1 MRLGFAHTH
10 ENAVLSCCPV
20 TRSDIYATQRY
31 NPFLRARSLPVG
43 LLSGALLA
51 GGIGYATYTPAQTQ
65 YMSVDEVKPGMK
77 GYGLT
82 VMSGSKPER
91 FDVEI
96 LSTLHSFRPGQE
108 LFIIKTI
115 HPRLEKARTVA
126 GMSGSPIY
134 IDGKMI
140 GAYAYGWFF
149 NVEPIAGVTPIRHM
163 LNDMK
168 RPVPKVLAPFKEATS
183 LLPKTGAKLSMGATG
198 LPTRGA
204 HRWVGKPL
212 EYDASEHA
220 QRVAQMVEPKLR
232 GPAGHGLQ
240 PASTEMMVGGLG
252 PRSLKLLSSVLDPMG
267 IDVLQSG
274 ASGSAKQEMVDAAP
288 KKFVDGGVIS
298 VTLVRGDIS
307 VSGLGTVTHVLG
319 DKLVAF
325 GHPMLGGGIENLPTA
340 LGHIHWIL
348 ASQQRSFKM
357 GEPTRPLGALV
368 NDRQASIVVHTDRTA
383 PVFPVKLKVNGVP
396 GAPKTE
402 WAMEVA
408 HDQFFAPV
416 FTAIGMGSALE
427 TTAGDRG
434 DRTWRAR
441 TKMSVKGHG
450 TMEFTDFGAGN
461 RSPVGVNDI
470 FRAQLVRA
478 MGALLNNPWEMGH
491 ITGVEMVIDITQR
504 KQEIAFIRGLTVLT
518 PVIDPGE
525 PAKAKLT
532 LVPYLG
538 ERFEKVIEVAIPK
551 RFAGRTVNISLTPGY
566 MSSRIVAPPENF
578 ADLVNIL
585 PRLSFPPETLIAS
598 YSLPNEATVA
608 FEGKV
613 ARRVPG
619 HATDRLNSSTSSI
632 QPAMFGA
639 VRQIEIP
646 TKGFIVGRDSFT
658 VRVRNPMK

>member
-1 MRLGFAHTH
+1 
-10 ENAVLSCCPV
+10 
-20 TRSDIYATQRY
+20 
-31 NPFLRARSLPVG
+31 
-43 LLSGALLA
+43 LSGALVA
-51 GGIGYATYTPAQTQ
+51 GGIGYATYTPAQSK
-65 YMSVDEVKPGMK
+65 YLSVDEIKPGMK

-108 LFIIKTI
+108 LIIIKTK
-115 HPRLEKARTVA
+115 HPRLEKAKTVA
-126 GMSGSPIY
+126 GMSGSPVF

-149 NVEPIAGVTPIRHM
+149 NVEPIAGVTPIKHM

-168 RPVPKVLAPFKEATS
+168 RPVPKVLAPYKAAVP
-183 LLPKTGAKLSMGATG
+183 LLPNTGVKIANGPTE
-198 LPTRGA
+198 LPKRGA
-204 HRWVGKPL
+204 HRWDGKPL
-212 EYDASEHA
+212 EYDAADHA
-220 QRVAQMVEPKLR
+220 KMVAQMVEPQLR
-232 GPAGHGLQ
+232 APVGHGLA
-240 PASTEMMVGGLG
+240 PAGTQLMVGGLG
-252 PRSLKLLSSVLDPMG
+252 PRALKKLSDVLDPMG
-267 IDVLQSG
+267 IDILQAG
-274 ASGSAKQEMVDAAP
+274 AGGSAKKEMIASAP
-288 KKFVDGGVIS
+288 KNYTDGGAIS
-298 VTLVRGDIS
+298 VTLVRGDVSI
-307 VSGLGTVTHVLG
+307 SGLGTVTHVLG

-348 ASQQRSFKM
+348 ASQQRSFKL

-368 NDRQASIVVHTDRTA
+368 NDRQSSIVVHTDRKA

-402 WAMEVA
+402 WNLEVA
-408 HDQFFAPV
+408 HDQFFAPI

-434 DRTWRAR
+434 DRTWRAK
-441 TKMSVKGHG
+441 TKMKVKGHG

-461 RSPVGVNDI
+461 RAPVGVGDI

-491 ITGVEMVIDITQR
+491 ITGVEMEIDITQQ

-518 PVIDPGE
+518 PEIDPGE

-532 LVPYLG
+532 LIPYHG
-538 ERFEKVIEVAIPK
+538 ERFEKVVEVPIPK
-551 RFAGRTVNISLTPGY
+551 RFAGQTVFIALTPGY

-578 ADLVNIL
+578 ADLVDIL
-585 PRLSFPPETLIAS
+585 PKLSFPPETLIAS
-598 YSLPNEATVA
+598 YSLPNESTVA

-613 ARRVPG
+613 AHRVPG
-619 HATDRLNSSTSSI
+619 HATDLLSSSTSSI
-632 QPAMFGA
+632 QPAIYGA
-639 VRQIEIP
+639 TRQIEIP
-646 TKGFIVGRDSFT
+646 TDGFIVGRNGFS